1 LSRTRRAA
9 VLAACVAVAALAA
22 GASGCAAKQ
31 PKAVGGDIK
40 IGASL
45 ELSGATKSIGTTYQN
60 ALNLEVA
67 DINKKGV
74 LGGRK
79 LKLIVRDNKTDNA
92 QSVTNVN
99 ELVNTDRVSGVILG
113 ACSACGVA
121 AAQTIETKKVPTI
134 ALGSASALTNPV
146 ADRQYMFKISPNPD
160 QDAQVLVDALGKEE
174 SIKKIGMLYVN
185 NVYGKEGLTA
195 VTGET
200 AKNDIKISDAE
211 TFNPTDTD
219 MSVQVRKITATNPD
233 AIVVWSVMPAAGI
246 IAANIKTA
254 GFKGGVYMDAGAGAE
269 LFTKGAQ
276 AAADGTFM
284 VFPKILAINDVTSTT
299 PQVTAQKA
307 WFTEYSSKYSTYS
320 GFASFAADALRM
332 MAKAIDETKGTN
344 PQKIRDALET
354 MTFDGYSGLIRN
366 SSKEHSGLQPDSLA
380 ILVVRNQEWH
390 LAQ

>member
-1 LSRTRRAA
+1 MAA
-9 VLAACVAVAALAA
+9 LAVCVTVAALAA

-31 PKAVGGDIK
+31 TKATGGDIK

-45 ELSGATKSIGTTYQN
+45 EESGATKSIGTTYLN

-79 LKLIVRDNKTDNA
+79 IKLIVRDNKTDNT
-92 QSVTNVN
+92 QSVANVN
-99 ELVNTDRVSGVILG
+99 ELINTDRVSGLILG

-121 AAQTIETKKVPTI
+121 AAQTIESKKMPTI

-146 ADRQYMFKISPNPD
+146 DERQYMFKISPNPD
-160 QDAQVLVDALGKEE
+160 QDAQVLVDALGKQG
-174 SIKKIGMLYVN
+174 IKKIGMLYVN

-195 VTGET
+195 VTAET
-200 AKNDIKISDAE
+200 AKNNIKVTDAE
-211 TFNPTDTD
+211 SFNPTDND
-219 MSVQVRKITATNPD
+219 MSVQVKKITATNPD
-233 AIVVWSVMPAAGI
+233 AIVVWAVMPAAGFI
-246 IAANIKTA
+246 AQEIKAAN
-254 GFKGGVYMDAGAGAE
+254 FKGGVYMDAGAGAE

-299 PQVTAQKA
+299 PQVTAQKQ

-332 MAKAIDETKGTN
+332 MAKAIDETKSTD

-354 MTFDGYSGLIRN
+354 MNFDGYSGEIHN
-366 SSKEHSGLQPDSLA
+366 SEKEHSGLQPDSLA

>member
-1 LSRTRRAA
+1 MSRTRRAA
-9 VLAACVAVAALAA
+9 VLAACVAVAALAV

-60 ALNLEVA
+60 ALNLELA

-160 QDAQVLVDALGKEE
+160 QDAQVLVDALGKEG
-174 SIKKIGMLYVN
+174 IKKIGMLYVN

-200 AKNDIKISDAE
+200 AKNNIRISDAE
-211 TFNPTDTD
+211 TFNPTDAD
-219 MSVQVRKITATNPD
+219 MSVQVKKITQSNPD
-233 AIVVWSVMPAAGI
+233 AIVVWAVMPAAGT

-332 MAKAIDETKGTN
+332 MAKAIDVTKGTN

>member
-9 VLAACVAVAALAA
+9 VLVVCVAVAALAA

-45 ELSGATKSIGTTYQN
+45 ELTGATKSIGTTYQN

-99 ELVNTDRVSGVILG
+99 ELINTDKVTALLAGG
-113 ACSACGVA
+113 CSACVVA
-121 AAQTIETKKVPTI
+121 AASAIEAKKVPTI
-134 ALGSASALTNPV
+134 ALGSASAITNPV
-146 ADRQYMFKISPNPD
+146 DKRKYIFKISPNPD
-160 QDAQVLVDALGKEE
+160 QDAKVVVDALSKQG
-174 SIKKIGMLYVN
+174 IKKIGMLNVN
-185 NVYGKEGLTA
+185 NVYGKEGVTA
-195 VTGET
+195 ITGEA
-200 AKNDIKISDAE
+200 AKKGISLVGAE
-211 TFNPTDTD
+211 SFAPTDPD
-219 MSVQVRKITATNPD
+219 MSVQVKKITDAKPD
-233 AIVVWSVMPAAGI
+233 AIVVWAVMPAAGI
-246 IAANIKTA
+246 IAKNIKDTA
-254 GFKGGVYMDAGAGAE
+254 YKGGVYMDAGAGAE

-284 VFPKILAINDVTSTT
+284 VFPRILAINDVTSTT
-299 PQVTAQKA
+299 PQVTAQKQ

-320 GFASFAADALRM
+320 GFASFAADGLRM
-332 MAKAIDETKGTN
+332 IAKAIDQTKSTD
-344 PQKIRDALET
+344 PEKIRDALET

-366 SSKEHSGLQPDSLA
+366 SEKEHSGLQPDSLA
-380 ILVVRNQEWH
+380 ILVVRNNEWH

>member
-1 LSRTRRAA
+1 MAL
-9 VLAACVAVAALAA
+9 AALAS
-22 GASGCAAKQ
+22 GASGCAAK
-31 PKAVGGDIK
+31 PSKATGDDIK

-45 ELSGATKSIGTTYQN
+45 ELSGATKSIGTTYLN

-67 DINKKGV
+67 DINKQGV

-92 QSVTNVN
+92 QSVANAN
-99 ELVNTDRVSGVILG
+99 ELINTDRVSGLILG

-121 AAQTIETKKVPTI
+121 AAKTVEDKKMPTI

-146 ADRQYMFKISPNPD
+146 EQRQYMFKISPNPD
-160 QDAQVLVDALGKEE
+160 QDAQVIVDALAKEG
-174 SIKKIGMLYVN
+174 INKVGMLYVN

-195 VTGET
+195 VTNET
-200 AKNDIKISDAE
+200 TKKNIKVVDAE
-211 TFNPTDTD
+211 GFGPTDAN
-219 MSVQVRKITATNPD
+219 MSVQVKKITATNPD
-233 AIVVWSVMPAAGI
+233 AIVVWAVMPAAGI
-246 IAANIKTA
+246 IAQEIKTA
-254 GFKGGVYMDAGAGAE
+254 DYKGGVYMDAGAGAE

-284 VFPKILAINDVTSTT
+284 VFPRILAINDVTSTT
-299 PQVTAQKA
+299 PQVTAQKQ

-320 GFASFAADALRM
+320 GFASFAADAIRM
-332 MAKAIDETKGTN
+332 LAKAINDTKGTDSA
-344 PQKIRDALET
+344 KIRDDLEN
-354 MTFDGYSGLIRN
+354 MTFDGYSGLIQN
-366 SSKEHSGLQPDSLA
+366 TPKEHSGLQPAALA